1 MFFEKVAQKFAA
13 KATET
18 AIETAKESGKKTLD
32 DFMPLIEIVILGVV
46 FAFEMGQRKK
56 EDISSGKN
64 TPIVINNYIDPGRR
78 EH

>member
-1 MFFEKVAQKFAA
+1 MFFEKVAQKFAT

-18 AIETAKESGKKTLD
+18 AIETAKESGKKALD

-64 TPIVINNYIDPGRR
+64 APIVINNYIDPGRH

>member
-46 FAFEMGQRKK
+46 FAFEMGHRKK
-56 EDISSGKN
+56 DDATNKN
-64 TPIVINNYIDPGRR
+64 APIIINNYIDPGHH

>member
-32 DFMPLIEIVILGVV
+32 DIMPLIEIVILGVV

-64 TPIVINNYIDPGRR
+64 APIVINNYIDPGRH

>member
-1 MFFEKVAQKFAA
+1 MFFEKVAQRFAA

-32 DFMPLIEIVILGVV
+32 DFMPLIEIVILGAV
-46 FAFEMGQRKK
+46 FMFEMGQRKK
-56 EDISSGKN
+56 EDTPSRS
-64 TPIVINNYIDPGRR
+64 TPIVINNYIDPGHR

>member
-1 MFFEKVAQKFAA
+1 MFFERVAQKFAA

-56 EDISSGKN
+56 DNAPNKN
-64 TPIVINNYIDPGRR
+64 APIIINNYIDPGHH

>member
-56 EDISSGKN
+56 DDTPN
-64 TPIVINNYIDPGRR
+64 RNAPIVINNYIDPGHH

>member
-1 MFFEKVAQKFAA
+1 MFFERVAQKFAA

-56 EDISSGKN
+56 DDVPNKN
-64 TPIVINNYIDPGRR
+64 APIIINNYIDPGHH